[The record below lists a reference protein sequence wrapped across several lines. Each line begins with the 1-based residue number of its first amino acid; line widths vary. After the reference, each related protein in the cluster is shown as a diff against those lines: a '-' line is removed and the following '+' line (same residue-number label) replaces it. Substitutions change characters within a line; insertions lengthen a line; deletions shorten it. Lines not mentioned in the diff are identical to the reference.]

1 MNENMRN
8 SRKKSIQ
15 TFAKAEKPKLQDLK
29 KQVYRLANVNSTKAL
44 KGHKSV
50 FAKWDFRLRV
60 SWADALVLLQGDIDE
75 WCANPP
81 DEYRELFSEIS
92 KVSKEHQDNI
102 RESIKLCERIEKTT
116 KELDEFAEDKSK
128 EANTLM
134 QQAKASKQQEEISRL
149 N

>member
-15 TFAKAEKPKLQDLK
+15 TLAKAKKPKLLDLK
-29 KQVYRLANVNSTKAL
+29 KQVYRLASVNSTKAL
-44 KGHKSV
+44 KEYKSV
-50 FAKWDFRLRV
+50 FAEWDFRLRA
-60 SWADALVLLQGDIDE
+60 SWDDAFALLQGDFDE

>member
-15 TFAKAEKPKLQDLK
+15 TLAKAEKPKLLDLK
-29 KQVYRLANVNSTKAL
+29 KQVYRLASVNSTKAL
-44 KGHKSV
+44 KEYKSV
-50 FAKWDFRLRV
+50 FAEWDFRLRA
-60 SWADALVLLQGDIDE
+60 SWDDAFALLQGDFDE

-102 RESIKLCERIEKTT
+102 RESIKLCERIEETT
-116 KELDEFAEDKSK
+116 KELEEFAEDKSK

-134 QQAKASKQQEEISRL
+134 QQAKAFKQQEEISRL